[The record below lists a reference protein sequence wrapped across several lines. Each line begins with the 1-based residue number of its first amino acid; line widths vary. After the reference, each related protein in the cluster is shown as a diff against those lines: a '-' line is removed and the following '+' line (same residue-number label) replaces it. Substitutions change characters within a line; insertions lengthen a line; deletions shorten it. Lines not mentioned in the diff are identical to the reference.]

1 MKVVTLAADFKY
13 GLRGT
18 FLRTVT
24 KALVLSFFFFFLHL
38 ENKEQKQENPI
49 PQRLYYFRFRVL
61 LRVPRG
67 AEKTLGEIASFLEGF
82 TRVPAKRLAGTPKL

>member
-24 KALVLSFFFFFLHL
+24 KAFVLSFFFFFYTWKIKNKNRKIQSPNDFIIFASEFCSGFLVGLRKHL
-38 ENKEQKQENPI
+38 A
-49 PQRLYYFRFRVL
+49 RSHRF
-61 LRVPRG
+61 
-67 AEKTLGEIASFLEGF
+67 
-82 TRVPAKRLAGTPKL
+82 